1 MARDPSAPGV
11 ATPGRMIARGLVRH
25 CPRCGGA
32 GVFRSWFSLRERC
45 PTCGM
50 RFEREE
56 GFWLG
61 GYVIN
66 FGTGEVGLIVLF
78 ALLIGAEANGT
89 HINVWPYVIGGL
101 VLAVVGPAVTFPFSR
116 TVWSAIDL
124 VMRPLSE
131 DEIVS
136 ARADVAR
143 RELEEDPLRPSGRG
157 PSPPEPGSP

>member
-1 MARDPSAPGV
+1 
-11 ATPGRMIARGLVRH
+11 
-25 CPRCGGA
+25 
-32 GVFRSWFSLRERC
+32 
-45 PTCGM
+45 M

-116 TVWSAIDL
+116 TVWSAVDL

-143 RELEEDPLRPSGRG
+143 HELEEDPLRPSGRA
-157 PSPPEPGSP
+157 PAPPEPGSP